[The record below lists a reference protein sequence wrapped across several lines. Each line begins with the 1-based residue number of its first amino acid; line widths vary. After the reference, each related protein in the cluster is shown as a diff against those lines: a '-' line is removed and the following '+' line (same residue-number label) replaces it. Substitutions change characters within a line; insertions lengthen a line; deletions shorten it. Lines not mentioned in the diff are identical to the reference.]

1 VSLFLNGNE
10 KFSIIEISSENSIN
24 FEDLLKLKLH
34 VICREQKH
42 PNAIVTFENKARKE
56 KYQSL

>member
-1 VSLFLNGNE
+1 LNGNE